1 MPILLLLGGGTPLA
15 PIPPITPPITPGGVL
30 GCGIARAEIW
40 TKGGTQRVLDLP
52 NITATE
58 WTRVRSDTSDGSV
71 TLDGSAIAIDPACC
85 AVLGSIRPWKHELH
99 IYRDNERQW
108 LGPITEIDA
117 NTMTIKAR
125 DITAWL
131 DRRFIHEQ
139 HQYGGT
145 QANQGSRDSVV
156 IFQDIVTD
164 GYAPDTS

>member
-71 TLDGSAIAIDPACC
+71 TLDLAGMAE
-85 AVLGSIRPWKHELH
+85 VLKALKAPLMLPMHYFSTYSLRHFL
-99 IYRDNERQW
+99 DL
-108 LGPITEIDA
+108 LGEKTYEVEMA
-117 NTMTIKAR
+117 ET
-125 DITAWL
+125 
-131 DRRFIHEQ
+131 
-139 HQYGGT
+139 
-145 QANQGSRDSVV
+145 SSVV
-156 IFQDIVTD
+156 ISKATLPTKPKLLVMPGRMF
-164 GYAPDTS
+164 